1 MKVMTSKVN
10 VRAPLMERPM
20 SRRSML
26 SALGF
31 AGAALA
37 EHFLKGPLARTAFGQ
52 GAPAVTDAVYGD
64 DDKIKPPLLM
74 NMSYIIAVTLAELRG
89 MEEPREDLIYFVT
102 DPDRRG
108 ISYMILQ
115 ITLLPI
121 IPERLL
127 HPRRSPL

>member
-1 MKVMTSKVN
+1 M
-10 VRAPLMERPM
+10 R
-20 SRRSML
+20 
-26 SALGF
+26 G
-31 AGAALA
+31 GIGA

-102 DPDRRG
+102 DPGQEGHFIYDPADNTSPDNTG
-108 ISYMILQ
+108 TIVASA
-115 ITLLPI
+115 
-121 IPERLL
+121 PEPALSDCMTEAL
-127 HPRRSPL
+127 THGLVQ